1 MQEFRQFVPYYQGG
15 FALTKTSHTEKD
27 EVLNRSVIHIENL
40 THGLDAN
47 YTSMMDIKIGTTNV
61 TLKCKALG
69 GADRK
74 TKKEEKTTTP
84 TYGFNMIGYNLRDP
98 ATGRL

>member
-1 MQEFRQFVPYYQGG
+1 MPYYQGG
-15 FALTKTSHTEKD
+15 FALTKQNEKD
-27 EVLNRSVIHIENL
+27 PVLERSVIHIENL
-40 THGLDAN
+40 TYGMDAN

-84 TYGFNMIGYNLRDP
+84 VYGFNMIGYALRDP
-98 ATGRL
+98 